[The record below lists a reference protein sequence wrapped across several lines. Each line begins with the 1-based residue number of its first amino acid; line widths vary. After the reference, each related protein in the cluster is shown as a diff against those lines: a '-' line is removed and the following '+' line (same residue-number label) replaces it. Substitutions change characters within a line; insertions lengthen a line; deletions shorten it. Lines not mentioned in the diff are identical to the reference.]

1 MEGQTGEEYGD
12 EKMENGKKTKRTRK
26 RSLGTLQ
33 LSANVYGQSELRHRL
48 LQKVRKFLRA
58 FPKGHGGSKTL
69 NDCLAKDI
77 STGHVYHIVENRHT
91 GHEITAEQIPL
102 LVGYKDMFNVFTC
115 ALLYSG
121 FGG

>member
-1 MEGQTGEEYGD
+1 
-12 EKMENGKKTKRTRK
+12 MENGKITKRTRK

-33 LSANVYGQSELRHRL
+33 LSANSCGQSRA
-48 LQKVRKFLRA
+48 QASITAKKVRKFLRA
-58 FPKGHGGSKTL
+58 FAKGYGGSKTL
-69 NDCLAKDI
+69 NDCLAKNI
-77 STGHVYHIVENRHT
+77 NTGHVYLIVENRHT

-102 LVGYKDMFNVFTC
+102 LVGYEDMFNVSTC